1 MHTCGSAASSSA
13 RATATSSASPGWR
26 DAVDQADALGLD
38 AVDAPSGEDQVDGPA
53 VPDEPGQ
60 AHRAEVDERHAEAP
74 AVDAERGVGG
84 GDAQV
89 APHGQLEPAGDGGT
103 LDGGDDRL
111 AEAQPCRPH
120 RARPVIADR
129 APVTVG
135 ERLEVGA
142 GAEVPAGAGEHGH
155 GQGVVGVERLERLEQ
170 QRRRGRVDGVAP
182 LRTVDRDDADR
193 TAIGDPD
200 RSGVRRSWPP
210 L

>member
-13 RATATSSASPGWR
+13 RRDGDVERPAGWR

-38 AVDAPSGEDQVDGPA
+38 TVDAPPGEDQVDGPA
-53 VPDEPGQ
+53 VPDEPRQ

-89 APHGQLEPAGDGGT
+89 APHGQLEPAGDGGA

-129 APVTVG
+129 AAVTVG
-135 ERLEVGA
+135 EGLEVGA
-142 GAEVPAGAGEHGH
+142 GAEVATRAGEHGH
-155 GQGVVGVERLERLEQ
+155 GQGVVGIEGLERLEQ
-170 QRRRGRVDGVAP
+170 QRRRG
-182 LRTVDRDDADR
+182 
-193 TAIGDPD
+193 
-200 RSGVRRSWPP
+200 
-210 L
+210 